1 MDLETAE
8 KLLRNITNET
18 NLKHQAWL
26 RAKDRWIE
34 AENRRS
40 DAVDVMLRPAPPLR
54 GRVTDRYGAGAI
66 STVTGLPGFPN
77 RTR

>member
-40 DAVDVMLRPAPPLR
+40 DAVDVMLKARASA
-54 GRVTDRYGAGAI
+54 AGK
-66 STVTGLPGFPN
+66 GD
-77 RTR
+77 